1 MPQSER
7 KYHIH
12 VSKKILYL
20 SYVKK
25 KILQLNNERTI
36 QLEKRKEK
44 IFDHFT
50 KKAFKMVDKCLGKKK
65 KQLLHSKI
73 IFVSN

>member
-25 KILQLNNERTI
+25 KKSYNSTMRGQYNWKKEKKKYLTILQ
-36 QLEKRKEK
+36 RKHSK
-44 IFDHFT
+44 WSIN
-50 KKAFKMVDKCLGKKK
+50 VWGKKNTTAP
-65 KQLLHSKI
+65 Q
-73 IFVSN
+73 